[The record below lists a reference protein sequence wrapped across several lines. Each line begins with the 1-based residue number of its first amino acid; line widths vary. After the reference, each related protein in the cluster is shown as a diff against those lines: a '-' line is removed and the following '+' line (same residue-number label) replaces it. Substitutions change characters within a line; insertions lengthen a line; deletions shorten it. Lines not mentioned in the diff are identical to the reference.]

1 MRPTGND
8 VMPGIRLDAVTTDC
22 PDSKAKVTSCHPLTG
37 MGTVEVEDG
46 FYPILAGTTL
56 DLVFQQIDTCQSP
69 TWPTQERGPQMYLDT
84 AVDEIENAV
93 KLAGSLGARQASD
106 QPGERWGVMLDPAGN
121 PFCLSHH
128 R

>member
-1 MRPTGND
+1 MRPKGND
-8 VMPGIRLDAVTTDC
+8 AMPGIRLDAVTIDC
-22 PDSKAKVTSCHPLTG
+22 PDSKAQVTFYHPLPGT
-37 MGTVEVEDG
+37 GTVDVEDG

-69 TWPTQERGPQMYLDT
+69 TWPTQERGPQMYLDF
-84 AVDEIENAV
+84 AVAEIENAV
-93 KLAGSLGARQASD
+93 WFAGPLGATQASD
-106 QPGERWGVMLDPAGN
+106 QPRERWRVMLDPAGN